1 MNITSEELE
10 AYLDEGLAAADMA
23 RIEDALRA
31 DPGLT
36 SQLAEV
42 QARRDTDGH
51 SLGSIWRRERLTC
64 LSRDQFGAYLLGTLE
79 PEIADYVDFHLET
92 IGCRYCQA
100 NLADLREQQAQQATG
115 TETRRRKYF
124 QSSVGY
130 LKPK

>member
-1 MNITSEELE
+1 MKITPEELE

-31 DPGLT
+31 DAGLA

-42 QARRDTDGH
+42 QARRDSEGH

-79 PEIADYVDFHLET
+79 PDLADYVDFHLET
-92 IGCRYCQA
+92 VGCRYCQA
-100 NLADLREQQAQQATG
+100 NLADLKEQQSQQSTG
-115 TETRRRKYF
+115 TEMRRRKYF